1 MDSIGSLTSIFFCN
15 SLNTTPF
22 FFFCFGSFDFAAG
35 AVETAGAGA
44 TAGPV
49 DTAEA
54 GVSAGPGDAIGAEAW
69 LEAAYLRL

>member
-1 MDSIGSLTSIFFCN
+1 MLVSLVLHSWSSEANFSRIT
-15 SLNTTPF
+15 
-22 FFFCFGSFDFAAG
+22 CFGSFDFAAG